1 MMVETGKQN
10 LEPAPR
16 QVGFFAI
23 FPILGRLL
31 WRYGRRLFSINTIAA
46 MEKSQS
52 GGSGERTLEDE
63 LLELSLERNKH
74 HYHLDPTAL
83 GIRPESSVKV
93 SDLSSPV
100 LYVKKEGGD
109 GRNC

>member
-1 MMVETGKQN
+1 MVDIGKQD

-31 WRYGRRLFSINTIAA
+31 WRYGRRLFSVNTIVA
-46 MEKSQS
+46 MEKSQG
-52 GGSGERTLEDE
+52 GGSGERSIEDE
-63 LLELSLERNKH
+63 LLEQSLERNKH
-74 HYHLDPTAL
+74 HYHVDPVAL
-83 GIRPESSVKV
+83 GLRTEIAVKP

-100 LYVKKEGGD
+100 LYVRKEGGD
-109 GRNC
+109 DRNG